1 MTVVRN
7 AISASE
13 ASYSLLLRLW
23 REHVRNYRGRLLII
37 LVLTALMAG
46 TTALYPVVIDHAFSM
61 FTGRD
66 QRILYQ
72 VPLLVLVVTSV
83 KAAAQYFQNVM
94 VQQVVLLSI
103 RDLQGRMFGHLVRAD
118 LTRLERE
125 APAQLAA
132 RFTTDAA
139 TIREALTRAV
149 NGLAD
154 SITVIGLVASML
166 YLDWVLSVIA
176 AALYPLA
183 ALPIQRI
190 GKRIRRASGGMQE
203 RMGETA
209 ALLNESFAQARTV
222 RAYGLENS
230 ESVRAEGA
238 FGELYNALYRMTRS
252 RARVDPL
259 LEVLGGAAVAAVI
272 GFAGWRAAVG
282 TNTIGNFTGFVAA
295 LLIASRPLRALGS
308 LNAAVQEGLAG
319 LSRIFTVLDEKPLIL
334 DAPNAVPL
342 PPGRGHVV
350 FDNVGFVYPDGRAG
364 LSGLSFEAA
373 GGDLHPGDEMAEFG
387 KLDQHLAGIGAG
399 VMQARG
405 QIERRSDLAPHRA
418 FEEVDDLAAI
428 GKAEHGAY
436 VADAHA
442 VAGTMGDALI
452 EQRQR
457 VAHRALGDA
466 RDERERVR
474 LGDDAFGVADLL
486 QVPHHQRG
494 IDALEIEAD
503 AARAHGDRHLV
514 DLGGREQEFHVLRRL
529 FERLQQAVEGRLRE
543 HVDFVDDVD
552 LGARRDRAIARVLDD
567 LAHVVDAGV
576 RGGVHLDDVDMARF
590 DDRLAMLAQLRHVD
604 ARLVDLAGDGIV
616 ERPRQNARRRGL
628 ADPAHAGEDIGL
640 MDAFGR
646 EGIGEGAHHRLL
658 PDEVVEARGTIF
670 AREDAIGG
678 GGGHLRLG
686 RSGGGSRRLDKDPP
700 WLVRAASFRT

>member
-373 GGDLHPGDEMAEFG
+373 PGTTVALVG
-387 KLDQHLAGIGAG
+387 PSGAG
-399 VMQARG
+399 KSTALALIPRLQDTTTGTVSVDNANVRSVTLASLRG
-405 QIERRSDLAPHRA
+405 
-418 FEEVDDLAAI
+418 AI
-428 GKAEHGAY
+428 AY
-436 VADAHA
+436 VGQDTLLFDDSVGANIRMGRPEATDAEVRAAAAAAAAADFIA
-442 VAGTMGDALI
+442 ALPQGYDTRVGPGGQRLSGG
-452 EQRQR
+452 QRQR
-457 VAHRALGDA
+457 VTLARALLRNPRILLLDEATSALDTESEAAVQQALATLRKGRTTIVIAHRLSTV
-466 RDERERVR
+466 RD
-474 LGDDAFGVADLL
+474 ADLVVVL
-486 QVPHHQRG
+486 
-494 IDALEIEAD
+494 DA
-503 AARAHGDRHLV
+503 
-514 DLGGREQEFHVLRRL
+514 GR
-529 FERLQQAVEGRLRE
+529 AVEQGT
-543 HVDFVDDVD
+543 H
-552 LGARRDRAIARVLDD
+552 
-567 LAHVVDAGV
+567 
-576 RGGVHLDDVDMARF
+576 
-590 DDRLAMLAQLRHVD
+590 AQLIDHD
-604 ARLVDLAGDGIV
+604 GLYARLVRSQDLA
-616 ERPRQNARRRGL
+616 P
-628 ADPAHAGEDIGL
+628 
-640 MDAFGR
+640 
-646 EGIGEGAHHRLL
+646 
-658 PDEVVEARGTIF
+658 
-670 AREDAIGG
+670 
-678 GGGHLRLG
+678 
-686 RSGGGSRRLDKDPP
+686 
-700 WLVRAASFRT
+700 